1 MLYCSYLVTPGGELH
16 TNPGLER
23 IREALNS
30 NTGLVWVD
38 FIDPGEQ
45 ERALLE
51 QDLKFHYLAVEDFI
65 SPAIHPPKVD
75 DFNDYLLL
83 MLHGI
88 NYAVESDIIETA
100 ELRMFIG
107 PHFVITGHHHFLYS
121 IEAVKNHVETG
132 TGFLKQGAD
141 FLAHAIIDALIDNV
155 LPTVDRMAE
164 VSAEIEDAIITN
176 PEKSSLEAVM
186 NLKRSTLQIHRVMA
200 PQREIIYRMSRGE
213 FGMIKKK
220 SQIYY
225 QDVYDHIVRISDLN
239 QTTREI
245 ADNALS
251 TYLSSLSIKQNEV
264 MKLLAIVAAVFLPL
278 TLLAGI
284 YGMNFE
290 NMPELKWPWGYF
302 AVLGIMAAAITGLV
316 WKFWASKWITIGRK
330 KAGNVFDL
338 RAGHDKVK
346 EYNPACKKQ

>member
-1 MLYCSYLVTPGGELH
+1 MVTPGGELQ
-16 TNPGLER
+16 TSLELEG
-23 IREALNS
+23 IKEALDS
-30 NTGLVWVD
+30 GTGLIWVD
-38 FIDPGEQ
+38 FLDPGEQ
-45 ERALLE
+45 EKVFME
-51 QDLKFHYLAVEDFI
+51 EDLKFHHLAVEDFI
-65 SPAIHPPKVD
+65 NSATHSPKVD

-88 NYAVESDIIETA
+88 NYAIETDTVETA

-121 IEAVKNHVETG
+121 IESVKNHVENG
-132 TGFLKQGAD
+132 AGFLKQGAD

-164 VSAEIEDAIITN
+164 VSVEIEDAIIAN
-176 PEKSSLEAVM
+176 PERSSLEAVM
-186 NLKRSTLQIHRVMA
+186 DLKRSTLQIHRVMA
-200 PQREIIYRMSRGE
+200 PQREIIYRMSRGD
-213 FGMIKKK
+213 FPVIKKK

-225 QDVYDHIVRISDLN
+225 RDVYDHITRISELN

-302 AVLGIMAAAITGLV
+302 AVLGIMASAIIGLV
-316 WKFWASKWITIGRK
+316 WKFWTSKWITIGRK
-330 KAGNVFDL
+330 AGKVFDL
-338 RAGHDKVK
+338 RAGHERIK
-346 EYNPACKKQ
+346 EYNPTRKKQ